1 MLSISKKTWVFN
13 SKELKKKKKDLK
25 TFVPLKDAGDV
36 K

>member
-13 SKELKKKKKDLK
+13 SKELKKKKDLK